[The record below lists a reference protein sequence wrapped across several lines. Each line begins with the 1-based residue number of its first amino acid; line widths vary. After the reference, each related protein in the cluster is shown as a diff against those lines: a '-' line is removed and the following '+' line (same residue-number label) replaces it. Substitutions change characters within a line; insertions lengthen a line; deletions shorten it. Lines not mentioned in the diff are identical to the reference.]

1 MILYILR
8 ILLATLFLSTGFDK
22 LMKKEEHFVILK
34 EYRIIPEKLNR
45 LLGTIEI
52 YIEVITGIMLLI
64 GLFVKTF
71 GLIAIFLLL
80 TYSYAI
86 GLNLYR
92 GRKEISCGCGGIA
105 GNHHLSWKLIFRNS
119 ILIIILLCVL
129 IFQSSLGTIDFLFK
143 GYSFEDVFPFK
154 VYIVTFLW
162 WGLLCFLIL
171 MKSYRVA
178 GGKIN
183 KLMTGDKI

>member
-1 MILYILR
+1 MIFYIVR
-8 ILLATLFLSTGFDK
+8 ILISTLFITTGFDK

-45 LLGTIEI
+45 VLGTIEI

-64 GLFVKTF
+64 GLCVKIF
-71 GLIAIFLLL
+71 ALIAIFLLL

-119 ILIIILLCVL
+119 IFIIVLLGL
-129 IFQSSLGTIDFLFK
+129 FIFQSDLGTIDFLLK
-143 GYSFEDVFPFK
+143 GYSFKEVFPF
-154 VYIVTFLW
+154 
-162 WGLLCFLIL
+162 
-171 MKSYRVA
+171 
-178 GGKIN
+178 
-183 KLMTGDKI
+183 